1 MKVSLEL
8 VVKMWKLSLRKKW
21 SDQWK
26 GTQWGPDVF

>member
-8 VVKMWKLSLRKKW
+8 VKMWKLSLRKKW